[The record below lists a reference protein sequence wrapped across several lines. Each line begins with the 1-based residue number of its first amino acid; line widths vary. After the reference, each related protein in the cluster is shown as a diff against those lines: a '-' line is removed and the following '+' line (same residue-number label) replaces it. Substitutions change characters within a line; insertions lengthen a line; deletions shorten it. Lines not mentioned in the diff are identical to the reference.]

1 MSGLEDGR
9 RPSRPGEV
17 MQRDCRRVYYSGRVQ
32 GVGFRFT
39 VHRVSRGYD
48 VAGSVRNLPDGRVE
62 LIAEGAPA
70 EVDAF
75 LQAVRDAMD
84 HCIRDVDI
92 EPCPPSS
99 PPRDGFFIDME

>member
-1 MSGLEDGR
+1 
-9 RPSRPGEV
+9 

-39 VHRVSRGYD
+39 AHRVSRGFD

-62 LIAEGAPA
+62 LIAEGEPA

-75 LQAVRDAMD
+75 LQAIRDALD
-84 HCIRDVDI
+84 HHIRDVDV
-92 EPCPPSS
+92 EQCPPSS
-99 PPRDGFFIDME
+99 PPLSGFFVQID